1 MMNIPTNQII
11 WWLEYL
17 LIRDFN
23 GKKLEKT
30 QVKVRLFPVLNI
42 KKKCQ
47 DRKIYPHII
56 SVLQKQKFITKL
68 L

>member
-30 QVKVRLFPVLNI
+30 
-42 KKKCQ
+42 
-47 DRKIYPHII
+47 
-56 SVLQKQKFITKL
+56 
-68 L
+68 